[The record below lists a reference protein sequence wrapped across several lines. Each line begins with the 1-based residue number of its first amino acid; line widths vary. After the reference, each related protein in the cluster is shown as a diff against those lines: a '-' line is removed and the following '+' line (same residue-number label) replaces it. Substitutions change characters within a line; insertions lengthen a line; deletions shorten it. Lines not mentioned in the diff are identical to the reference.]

1 MPKPIAA
8 CWMKTRSHNTT
19 AHPGAVD
26 IIMEETVDNLP
37 KTPAPK
43 KRQPKNKKEVKSAE
57 DVEVGIKRVAAYER
71 QSLKE
76 ELVDATP
83 QAMVTPAHPHQP

>member
-1 MPKPIAA
+1 
-8 CWMKTRSHNTT
+8 MKTQSRNTT

-26 IIMEETVDNLP
+26 ISMEETVDNLP
-37 KTPAPK
+37 KTPAQK

-57 DVEVGIKRVAAYER
+57 DVEVGIQHVAAYER

-83 QAMVTPAHPHQP
+83 